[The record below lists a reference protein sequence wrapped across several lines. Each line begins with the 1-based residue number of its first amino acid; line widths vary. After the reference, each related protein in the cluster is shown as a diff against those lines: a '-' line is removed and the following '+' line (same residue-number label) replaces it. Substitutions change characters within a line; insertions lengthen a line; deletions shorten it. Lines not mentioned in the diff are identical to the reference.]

1 MLQLYDNVASGNA
14 YKVRLMLAHLDLS
27 YERIPVSVTD
37 RSNRQDLFAG
47 KNPALRIPVLRLEDG
62 RFLGESNAIVWYL
75 AEGTPY
81 LPDDRYERG
90 QVLQWMFFEQ
100 YDHEPNVAVA
110 RFLLHY
116 SGEQEKHAELI
127 AQKQRLGHKALR
139 AMDQR
144 LAESEFLASA
154 DYTVADVA
162 LYAYTHV
169 AEQAG
174 ISLHEH
180 PNVVSW
186 LGRVAAQ
193 PGHVTIDA

>member
-1 MLQLYDNVASGNA
+1 
-14 YKVRLMLAHLDLS
+14 
-27 YERIPVSVTD
+27 
-37 RSNRQDLFAG
+37 
-47 KNPALRIPVLRLEDG
+47 
-62 RFLGESNAIVWYL
+62 
-75 AEGTPY
+75 
-81 LPDDRYERG
+81 
-90 QVLQWMFFEQ
+90 
-100 YDHEPNVAVA
+100 VA

-116 SGEQEKHAELI
+116 SGEPEKHAELI

-144 LAESEFLASA
+144 LVESEFLASA

-180 PNVVSW
+180 PNVQR
-186 LGRVAAQ
+186 RVVAWPSGCTARPCDDRRLRAARTSRARST
-193 PGHVTIDA
+193 VR